1 MPVPYLRR
9 LTGSNR
15 NRTANRQPAH
25 FLAFIAGA
33 TICASEGSGPCNAVG
48 SGSYRLTLVVLLEIH
63 ACVHAGDLIAVAVKH
78 ERRDVVRQKA

>member
-15 NRTANRQPAH
+15 NRTANRQLAH

-33 TICASEGSGPCNAVG
+33 ANAG
-48 SGSYRLTLVVLLEIH
+48 GMWR
-63 ACVHAGDLIAVAVKH
+63 
-78 ERRDVVRQKA
+78 

>member
-15 NRTANRQPAH
+15 NQTANRQLAD

-33 TICASEGSGPCNAVG
+33 ANAG
-48 SGSYRLTLVVLLEIH
+48 GY
-63 ACVHAGDLIAVAVKH
+63 VAVKQYTSH
-78 ERRDVVRQKA
+78 MSGNEL